1 MTKATALINWLLPT
15 REERL
20 YFLFLIAIT
29 AAIACV
35 NSVTVIVDAER
46 SGGIIDTRLP
56 WLYEISSAIAL
67 LALYPALLL
76 AVRRVPLT
84 TDNWKTH
91 LPLYIGFSVLFS
103 AAHVTAMVAIRKL
116 AIWLL
121 FDGTYTFFGD
131 ILRES
136 AYEYRKDVIT
146 FAMVVALAHIIQAR
160 AKPATAEGGKRIQLK
175 SGSQTILLNANDFAY
190 AKAAGN
196 YVELLLKSGETHLV
210 RMSMS
215 ALEATLKDAGVA
227 VVRIHRSYLVAVPLV
242 TEVTPK
248 GDGDA
253 ELKLVDGT
261 PLPVSRRYR
270 AKLAEALS

>member
-1 MTKATALINWLLPT
+1 MNRATAFINWLLPT

-35 NSVTVIVDAER
+35 NSITVIVDAER
-46 SGGIIDTRLP
+46 SGGSIDTRLP
-56 WLYEISSAIAL
+56 WLYEISSAAAL
-67 LALYPALLL
+67 LALYPPLLL
-76 AVRRVPLT
+76 AVRRMPLT
-84 TDNWKTH
+84 PLNWKTH

-116 AIWLL
+116 ALWLL

-131 ILRES
+131 VLRES

-160 AKPATAEGGKRIQLK
+160 AKPRAADGGKRIQLK
-175 SGSQTILLNANDFAY
+175 SGSQTILLDAGDFAY

-196 YVELLLKSGETHLV
+196 YVEVILRGGDTHLV
-210 RMSMS
+210 RMSLT
-215 ALEATLKDAGVA
+215 ALEDTVRGAGLG
-227 VVRIHRSYLVAVPLV
+227 VVRIHRSYLVAAHLV

-253 ELKLVDGT
+253 ELKLTDGT
-261 PLPVSRRYR
+261 LLPVSRRYR
-270 AKLAEALS
+270 AQLADAL